1 MIAEPGLTRRLGR
14 RLLLEE
20 MAGRILYD
28 LMFDLGGRPRCED
41 CAAHDSSAEGHAT
54 NRLLALVY
62 QLAGYPPTPREL
74 HGRHDGIPAELNLR
88 GAYFAAYHEREHL
101 SYAELGL
108 EETAGK

>member
-54 NRLLALVY
+54 NRWLLALVFS
-62 QLAGYPPTPREL
+62 LPGFPPPPDRGSST
-74 HGRHDGIPAELNLR
+74 DGTTASR
-88 GAYFAAYHEREHL
+88 L
-101 SYAELGL
+101 S
-108 EETAGK
+108 